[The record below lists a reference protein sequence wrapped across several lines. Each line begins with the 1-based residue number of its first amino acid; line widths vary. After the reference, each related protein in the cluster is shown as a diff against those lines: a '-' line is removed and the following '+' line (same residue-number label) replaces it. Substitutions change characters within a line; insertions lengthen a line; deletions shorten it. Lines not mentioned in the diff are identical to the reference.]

1 MERRLKTEDGI
12 NSHLR
17 VSVREAA
24 AFLGVSEQF
33 VRLGL
38 QRGELPIGSAV
49 KMSSVYTYHISRQL
63 LDEYIGTKKPPC
75 GNRTATTAKAAER
88 T

>member
-1 MERRLKTEDGI
+1 MRITV
-12 NSHLR
+12 N
-17 VSVREAA
+17 EAA
-24 AFLGVSEQF
+24 KLLGVSPQF

-75 GNRTATTAKAAER
+75 GNRTATAAKAAER